1 MDPNNQSVNQAP
13 NGLDMDA
20 INAAV
25 EASAGQ
31 GGEAETSFNVNKIN
45 LDNTPSVN
53 PTPSAPASDV
63 SQNVPIGDTDPFSS
77 PMPPAKKEEEE
88 FTIDSEATASKSSV
102 AIANSTAKMQE
113 NAMKALNAVKPKD
126 STGVIIMAS
135 IGCVVVIGIIITIIF
150 ALQ

>member
-1 MDPNNQSVNQAP
+1 MD
-13 NGLDMDA
+13 
-20 INAAV
+20 
-25 EASAGQ
+25 
-31 GGEAETSFNVNKIN
+31 
-45 LDNTPSVN
+45 
-53 PTPSAPASDV
+53 
-63 SQNVPIGDTDPFSS
+63 FSS
-77 PMPPAKKEEEE
+77 SSNLAAIRSYSDLIFSYCLEVC
-88 FTIDSEATASKSSV
+88 SKSSV